1 MKNLQYSCPFKLD
14 RVKIRFYSPYLRCCA
29 VCSAVAIWKLAACFV
44 VARRNFSRRVRE
56 KNPTR
61 FSWSRF
67 QTLAAASPGPEPEIS
82 GLMKTSRKDTF
93 DWQVLLSEK
102 SRKTSL
108 KIAKKTEEE
117 KKIILYK
124 KNSKKVPFFLHKT
137 ATSKRSVF
145 EENLLL
151 KLC

>member
-1 MKNLQYSCPFKLD
+1 MQNLHFSCPFKLD

-67 QTLAAASPGPEPEIS
+67 QTLAVASPGPEPEIS

-108 KIAKKTEEE
+108 KIAKKNRRR
-117 KKIILYK
+117 KKNHFIQ
-124 KNSKKVPFFLHKT
+124 KNSKKVPFFAQDCYIQKV
-137 ATSKRSVF
+137 SFWREF
-145 EENLLL
+145 I
-151 KLC
+151 C